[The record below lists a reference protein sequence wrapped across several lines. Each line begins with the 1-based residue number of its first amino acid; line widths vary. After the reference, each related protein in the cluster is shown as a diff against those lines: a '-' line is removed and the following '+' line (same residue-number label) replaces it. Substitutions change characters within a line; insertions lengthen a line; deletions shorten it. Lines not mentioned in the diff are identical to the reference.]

1 MKERERN
8 SLGEQYVVGV
18 DCVSPLVVFHRR
30 RDLFLGVGY
39 RVSGHALWL
48 WDSVPSGVPMAVG
61 FESAQFS
68 GSRDHRLPGN
78 GAIFHLSGGGC
89 GRFGLQCH
97 LRSQRHETSGSVH
110 ETQNRPL
117 ERGKPPSGRETRL
130 LEEREKEEKKKYG
143 RLHAREQRRGWYL
156 HLLLFLIAHFVFA
169 TLFGWK
175 TASGIGGWVE
185 TWIDTWNA
193 PELFPFRKEE
203 VNQISRIWTLILLI
217 DGINSFYYTIFPKQK
232 KHMN

>member
-1 MKERERN
+1 MRYGFGIR
-8 SLGEQYVVGV
+8 SHR
-18 DCVSPLVVFHRR
+18 VF
-30 RDLFLGVGY
+30 
-39 RVSGHALWL
+39 LWL
-48 WDSVPSGVPMAVG
+48 LALNLLSFLALGIIDFRETG
-61 FESAQFS
+61 QFS
-68 GSRDHRLPGN
+68 TFQVVVVVALVYSVTYGPKDMKRLDRYMRLKIARWKGES
-78 GAIFHLSGGGC
+78 L
-89 GRFGLQCH
+89 
-97 LRSQRHETSGSVH
+97 
-110 ETQNRPL
+110 
-117 ERGKPPSGRETRL
+117 PPEEEARL
-130 LEEREKEEKKKYG
+130 LEEREKEEKRKYG

>member
-1 MKERERN
+1 MLEWIASHRWWFFIAVEI
-8 SLGEQYVVGV
+8 SFWV
-18 DCVSPLVVFHRR
+18 LVIGFLVMRYGFGIRSHRVF
-30 RDLFLGVGY
+30 
-39 RVSGHALWL
+39 LWL
-48 WDSVPSGVPMAVG
+48 LALNLLSFLALGIIDFRETG
-61 FESAQFS
+61 QFS
-68 GSRDHRLPGN
+68 TFQVVVVVALVYSVTYGPKDMKRLDRYMRLKIARWKGES
-78 GAIFHLSGGGC
+78 L
-89 GRFGLQCH
+89 
-97 LRSQRHETSGSVH
+97 
-110 ETQNRPL
+110 
-117 ERGKPPSGRETRL
+117 PPEEEARL
-130 LEEREKEEKKKYG
+130 LEEREKEEKRKYG

>member
-8 SLGEQYVVGV
+8 SWGNNTLLEWIA
-18 DCVSPLVVFHRR
+18 SHRWSFSRR
-30 RDLFLGVGY
+30 RNLLFWVLVIGFLVMRYGFGIRSH
-39 RVSGHALWL
+39 RVFLWL
-48 WDSVPSGVPMAVG
+48 LALNLLSFLALGIIDFRETG
-61 FESAQFS
+61 QFS
-68 GSRDHRLPGN
+68 TFQVVVVVALVYSVTYE
-78 GAIFHLSGGGC
+78 
-89 GRFGLQCH
+89 
-97 LRSQRHETSGSVH
+97 SQRHETSGSVH

-117 ERGKPPSGRETRL
+117 ERGKPPSGRRSPPA
-130 LEEREKEEKKKYG
+130 EREKEEKKKYG

-193 PELFPFRKEE
+193 PELFPFPQGR
-203 VNQISRIWTLILLI
+203 
-217 DGINSFYYTIFPKQK
+217 G
-232 KHMN
+232 